1 MEIACGKS
9 QEVPDRDRVWRQ
21 LIDSRNHLAWDYD
34 NNRYVPGPVAMAFD
48 PEMSTRWAEHL
59 EMHGLG
65 PADVLNRD
73 GRYTLVGEWSVR
85 AVREMDFPVA
95 HTPDGSEPIACAH
108 TSVYWP
114 PGAIKS
120 GSKRPDSPTRDSL
133 RNKLVKKMSFAYGEI
148 TTPPP
153 EDVKR

>member
-1 MEIACGKS
+1 
-9 QEVPDRDRVWRQ
+9 
-21 LIDSRNHLAWDYD
+21 
-34 NNRYVPGPVAMAFD
+34 
-48 PEMSTRWAEHL
+48 
-59 EMHGLG
+59 MHGLG

-85 AVREMDFPVA
+85 AAREMDFPVA

-133 RNKLVKKMSFAYGEI
+133 RNKLVRKMSFAYGEI